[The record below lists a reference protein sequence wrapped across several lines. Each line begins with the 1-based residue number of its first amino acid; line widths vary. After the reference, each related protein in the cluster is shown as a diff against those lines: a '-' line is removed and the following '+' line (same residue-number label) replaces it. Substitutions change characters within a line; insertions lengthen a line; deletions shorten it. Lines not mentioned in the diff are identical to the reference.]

1 MSNGMVQFV
10 GGTFPSDATCKFK
23 NRPKAP
29 KISFL
34 DLNKTC
40 VRFSI
45 EYGQNSYG
53 RFPENANLAISL
65 FASSSKIQFPGKITL
80 HFYYIDGTKR
90 KYDFFR
96 TNGNVFQYSKVQE
109 DLGATVYLIRK
120 IIDAYS
126 VDKDKVLLAITNDGV
141 VPNFVQFYQIK

>member
-1 MSNGMVQFV
+1 MSNGIVQFA

-40 VRFSI
+40 IRFSI

-53 RFPENANLAISL
+53 QFPENANLAISL

-80 HFYYIDGTKR
+80 HFYYINGTKE

-96 TNGNVFQYSKVQE
+96 TNSNVFQYSK
-109 DLGATVYLIRK
+109 DLGETVYLIRK
-120 IIDAYS
+120 IVDAYS
-126 VDKDKVLLAITNDGV
+126 VDKDNVLLAITNDGV